1 MGSLR
6 TIFAISVVFAHTNG
20 TIFVDGRVAVQLFY
34 VISGFLISY
43 VLVEKKAYPRIG
55 HFYLNRYLRLYPI
68 YFVVALLV
76 ICTYWVFG
84 TVWFINMELLRQLP
98 WSANLL
104 LAFSNLFIIG
114 QDWVMFTAVHDGHL
128 HFATN
133 YQASAFQ
140 VHKGLLV
147 PQAWTLGVE
156 LTFYLIAP
164 FILFRRRV
172 IYVLLVLSIAIRLY
186 LFKIGLGDQD
196 PWSYRFFPAELA
208 LFLLGALAHQV
219 LAPLYSRLLENNLPL
234 YSRIVTLFLIVF
246 SLSYALIPLGDEL
259 KKLVSIIV
267 LVILLPFCFFFQD
280 SNRLDQWI
288 GDLSYPI
295 YINHMIVM
303 FWVAYAAE
311 NLQLPVNNIYFG
323 LIVVLASV
331 AFAILLNMSVGAY
344 VERLRA
350 RFRNTGRYPMGAA

>member
-1 MGSLR
+1 M
-6 TIFAISVVFAHTNG
+6 
-20 TIFVDGRVAVQLFY
+20 
-34 VISGFLISY
+34 
-43 VLVEKKAYPRIG
+43 
-55 HFYLNRYLRLYPI
+55 
-68 YFVVALLV
+68 
-76 ICTYWVFG
+76 
-84 TVWFINMELLRQLP
+84 
-98 WSANLL
+98 
-104 LAFSNLFIIG
+104 
-114 QDWVMFTAVHDGHL
+114 
-128 HFATN
+128 
-133 YQASAFQ
+133 
-140 VHKGLLV
+140 

-186 LFKIGLGDQD
+186 LFKIGMGDQD

-219 LAPLYSRLLENNLPL
+219 LAPLYSRVLENNLPL

-246 SLSYALIPLGDEL
+246 SLSYALIPLRDRL

-288 GDLSYPI
+288 GDLSCPI

>member
-34 VISGFLISY
+34 VISGYLISY
-43 VLVEKKAYPRIG
+43 VLVERKSYPRLG
-55 HFYLNRYLRLYPI
+55 YFYLNRYLRLYPV

-84 TVWFINMELLRQLP
+84 TVWFIDMQILRQLP

-104 LAFSNLFIIG
+104 LAFSNLFIFG
-114 QDWVMFTAVHDGHL
+114 QDWVLFTAVHDGHL

-133 YQASAFQ
+133 YQASEIHL
-140 VHKGLLV
+140 HKGLLV

-164 FILFRRRV
+164 FVLSRRPVIYILLLLSLALRIYLFR
-172 IYVLLVLSIAIRLY
+172 
-186 LFKIGLGDQD
+186 IGLGDQD
-196 PWSYRFFPAELA
+196 PWSYRFFPTELA
-208 LFLLGALAHQV
+208 LFLLGALAHQS
-219 LAPLYSRLLENNLPL
+219 LAPLYSKLFKGSLPK
-234 YSRIVTLFLIVF
+234 YSAVVTFFLIAY

-259 KKLVSIIV
+259 KKLVSIAI

-280 SNRLDQWI
+280 NNRFDQWI

-295 YINHMIVM
+295 YINHMLVM

-311 NLQLPVNNIYFG
+311 NLQLPVTNIYFG

-331 AFAILLNMSVGAY
+331 VFAILLNMSIGRYA
-344 VERLRA
+344 ERVRA
-350 RFRNTGRYPMGAA
+350 RFRNLRPRPTGL